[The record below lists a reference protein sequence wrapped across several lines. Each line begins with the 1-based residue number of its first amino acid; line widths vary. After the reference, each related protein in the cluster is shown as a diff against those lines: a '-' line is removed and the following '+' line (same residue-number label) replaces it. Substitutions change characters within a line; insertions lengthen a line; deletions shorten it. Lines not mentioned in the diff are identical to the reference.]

1 MATGRR
7 EPRPRWIGP
16 PAPAPEDGSRSSREY
31 TSRRPRHYLA
41 VELAGS
47 GEQVNVND
55 VVLVSSSDSKSGS
68 SAASSLVQVREHSS
82 HQQQR

>member
-1 MATGRR
+1 MAKTK

-16 PAPAPEDGSRSSREY
+16 PAPAPDDSSRSSRELAG
-31 TSRRPRHYLA
+31 RRSRHYLA

-55 VVLVSSSDSKSGS
+55 VVQITSSESRA
-68 SAASSLVQVREHSS
+68 SASLAQVRYAIS
-82 HQQQR
+82 